1 MININKLFVNLG
13 VVLSKRTT
21 LGQILTPYEIE
32 NIISRAKKNNWSDE
46 TIIEYVYRYLKE
58 NISDLIDNSDFLD
71 ANVIVESDP
80 YITKAMQL
88 MDQSQQDAER
98 LILDKEYKYPGCWI
112 NDIADALRKL
122 ECTESLREN
131 RIWDAYY
138 NVNWESNADIP
149 GWANLAETLEN
160 YYNTL

>member
-1 MININKLFVNLG
+1 MLDISKLFVNLD

-21 LGQILTPYEIE
+21 LGQVLAPYEIN

-46 TIIEYVYRYLKE
+46 AIIEYVYRYLKE
-58 NISDLIDNSDFLD
+58 NISDLVDNSDFLD

-80 YITKAMQL
+80 NITKAMQL
-88 MDQSQQDAER
+88 MDQSQQDAEK
-98 LILDKEYKYPGCWI
+98 LILDKEYKYPGCWVT
-112 NDIADALRKL
+112 DIANALKKL
-122 ECTESLREN
+122 ECPEYSREN
-131 RIWDAYY
+131 LIWDAYY
-138 NVNWESNADIP
+138 NANWESNADIP